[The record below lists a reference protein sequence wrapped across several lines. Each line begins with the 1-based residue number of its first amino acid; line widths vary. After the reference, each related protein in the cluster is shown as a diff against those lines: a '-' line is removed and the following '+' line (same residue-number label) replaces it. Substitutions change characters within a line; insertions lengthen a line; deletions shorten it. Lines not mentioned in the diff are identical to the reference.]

1 MPLAIRDAA
10 DPLELER
17 HNSQIRS
24 LFWFAVLGTRVPNAG
39 SKFPVRERHRVML
52 PCPDKS
58 SQQALQK
65 GPLCLTV
72 EPCSLMFKVGVYLQS
87 QNLLLLGGRPMFK
100 SFRAR
105 PFYFSAC
112 PKDNNCSS
120 SVLEGADRS

>member
-1 MPLAIRDAA
+1 MNISMFTKTCICGDTSSRTDHFFFGRWHLCLRTMPLAIRDAA
-10 DPLELER
+10 NPLELER

-24 LFWFAVLGTRVPNAG
+24 LFWFAALWTRVPNAG
-39 SKFPVRERHRVML
+39 SKFPVRERHRVMF

-87 QNLLLLGGRPMFK
+87 QN
-100 SFRAR
+100 
-105 PFYFSAC
+105 
-112 PKDNNCSS
+112 
-120 SVLEGADRS
+120 